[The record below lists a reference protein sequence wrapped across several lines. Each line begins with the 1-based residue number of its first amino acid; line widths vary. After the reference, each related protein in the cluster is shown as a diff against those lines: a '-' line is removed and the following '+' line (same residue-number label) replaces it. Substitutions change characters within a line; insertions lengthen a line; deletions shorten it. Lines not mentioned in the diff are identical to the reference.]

1 MNDFDE
7 KQVELNKFM
16 ITFDKI
22 PTNTNFCHCREG
34 LICEQTSRGIGT

>member
-1 MNDFDE
+1 MNVFDE

-22 PTNTNFCHCREG
+22 PHEYQF
-34 LICEQTSRGIGT
+34 LPM